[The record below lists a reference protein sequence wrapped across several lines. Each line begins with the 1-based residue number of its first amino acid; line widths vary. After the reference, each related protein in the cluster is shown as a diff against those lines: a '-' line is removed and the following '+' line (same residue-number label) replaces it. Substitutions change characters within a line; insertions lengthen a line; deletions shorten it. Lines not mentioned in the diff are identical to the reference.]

1 MLSWNLTEIR
11 LQGEM
16 IRVVLLVAERWE
28 NIKFDI
34 LFPLWFMATKT
45 AKDIKEASKQKNL
58 ICLMF
63 DLRNFFS
70 VTSRFNCQWHI
81 AEVLF
86 FTLIELFIFNKSIA
100 FALALWM
107 LLKCHKNRLDVVDF
121 FVLRNKPGL
130 TTKKTLYS
138 ECHQN
143 CILIIPWEIIML
155 KCYFIAMSLAIN
167 RNMETMLQKAKI
179 RKERYI
185 KKRQE
190 KDKLNI
196 NLRSVLSLVRAT
208 STEMLSPN
216 VFCDLT
222 CIAFPSSWLLYQALW
237 ATRWCYGVFQ
247 YN

>member
-121 FVLRNKPGL
+121 FVLRNKIGFNYEENFVQRMSSE
-130 TTKKTLYS
+130 LYFD
-138 ECHQN
+138 N
-143 CILIIPWEIIML
+143 PLRNNNVKML
-155 KCYFIAMSLAIN
+155 FHC
-167 RNMETMLQKAKI
+167 
-179 RKERYI
+179 
-185 KKRQE
+185 
-190 KDKLNI
+190 
-196 NLRSVLSLVRAT
+196 
-208 STEMLSPN
+208 N
-216 VFCDLT
+216 V
-222 CIAFPSSWLLYQALW
+222 
-237 ATRWCYGVFQ
+237 TRHKPKYGDDAAEGK
-247 YN
+247 N